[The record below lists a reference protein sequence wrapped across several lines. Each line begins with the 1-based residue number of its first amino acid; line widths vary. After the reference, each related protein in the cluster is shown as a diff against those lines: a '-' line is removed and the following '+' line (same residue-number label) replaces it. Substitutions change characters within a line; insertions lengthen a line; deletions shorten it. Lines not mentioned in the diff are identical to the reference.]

1 MQCKYHPDRKAEQFC
16 STCYAPLCSEC
27 AEEVRPGVYTCFQ
40 CAMVR
45 EVSEGG
51 SRLKEKRSRDSHKK
65 RKRPW
70 GPFQYFLVVS
80 SVLILVMWGVIL
92 FGGHPAPASKVSLAK
107 GGRVLLFMVDGALK
121 RYAHYEGNRYPD
133 SLADLVPK
141 YLAFKQNE
149 LGFLDQLVYRK
160 DPVKGYKLSLRHV
173 KKGEMNLV
181 LTAKGIEYRMTIG
194 GRPK

>member
-1 MQCKYHPDRKAEQFC
+1 
-16 STCYAPLCSEC
+16 
-27 AEEVRPGVYTCFQ
+27 
-40 CAMVR
+40 
-45 EVSEGG
+45 
-51 SRLKEKRSRDSHKK
+51 
-65 RKRPW
+65 
-70 GPFQYFLVVS
+70 
-80 SVLILVMWGVIL
+80 
-92 FGGHPAPASKVSLAK
+92 
-107 GGRVLLFMVDGALK
+107 
-121 RYAHYEGNRYPD
+121 PD